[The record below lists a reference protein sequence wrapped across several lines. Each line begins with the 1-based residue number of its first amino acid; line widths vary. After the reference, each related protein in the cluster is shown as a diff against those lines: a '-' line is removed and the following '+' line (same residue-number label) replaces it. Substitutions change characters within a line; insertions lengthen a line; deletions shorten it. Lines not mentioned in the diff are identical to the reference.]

1 MYLGH
6 SGSFPYDYSTINAYN
21 SVVSPSTMH
30 SRNTALSSYY
40 RRRLLQRCISMF
52 RWNLPENWD
61 NDYFYYVLYM
71 IGFIGVLNTDKFGII
86 CQNCG
91 VKGYNVFYRPTTAVY
106 NNPLFRNTIEA
117 KIGVNTEII
126 KLQPDWCGVM
136 DLVNLYAD
144 WMAQITE
151 TSGVNLV
158 NSKLSYVFAAGNK
171 SMAES
176 MKKMYDQIASG
187 EPATFVD
194 KQLFRNDGSPNWT
207 PFSQNVG
214 QNYIMDKLL
223 IDLVKLINMF
233 DAEIGI
239 PNANTEKKERMT
251 DDEVNARNVESF
263 TNADLWLETLKKSI
277 KKVNKMFSLKI
288 TVDWRVKP
296 NVDKPDGDD
305 KLRSN
310 D

>member
-1 MYLGH
+1 MHLGY
-6 SGSFPYDYSTINAYN
+6 SGSFPYDYSSINVYN
-21 SVVSPSTMH
+21 SLVSPSTMH
-30 SRNTALSSYY
+30 SRNTALSSSY
-40 RRRLLQRCISMF
+40 RRGLLQRCISMF
-52 RWNLPENWD
+52 KWKLPENWD
-61 NDYFYYVLYM
+61 EDYFYYVLYV
-71 IGFIGVLNTDKFGII
+71 IGFIGVLNTDKFGVI

-91 VKGYNVFYRPTTAVY
+91 LRGHNVFYKPTIASYT
-106 NNPLFRNTIEA
+106 NPLFNNTIEA

-126 KLQPDWCGVM
+126 KLQPDWGGVM
-136 DLVNLYAD
+136 DLVGLYAD

-194 KQLFRNDGSPNWT
+194 KQLFRTDGSPNWT
-207 PFSQNVG
+207 PFCQNVG

-223 IDLVKLINMF
+223 IDLVKLVNMF

-263 TNADLWLETLKKSI
+263 TRADLWLETLRKSVE
-277 KKVNKMFSLKI
+277 KVNKMFSLNI

-296 NVDKPDGDD
+296 NVAKPDGNERIRPD
-305 KLRSN
+305 N
-310 D
+310 